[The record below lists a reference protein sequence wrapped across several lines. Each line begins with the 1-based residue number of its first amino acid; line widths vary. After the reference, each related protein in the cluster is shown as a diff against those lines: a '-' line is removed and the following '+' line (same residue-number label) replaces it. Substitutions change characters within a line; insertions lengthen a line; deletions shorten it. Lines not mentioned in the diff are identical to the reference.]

1 VLVILLHTSASPALM
16 AELVERHTPSS
27 TPSSSSNEGALSDGN
42 KELPAGAVA
51 AASATSS
58 AALRSL
64 LNKLSEEWMQSSKI
78 VTASAPLSTP
88 TAAAGPALHV
98 AAAAAAAAAPLA
110 RRKSASSQGTGSA
123 MNNALSSK
131 GHLILLLPL
140 CLDLLLCD
148 SAPNLK
154 AVVTTLIK

>member
-98 AAAAAAAAAPLA
+98 AAAAAAAAPLA